1 LDLKIVVLFN
11 AWRLMAWKIMSIF
24 YQIDSGAAQPILGFF
39 DVHREKTI
47 EQTRFPLWSRK
58 IINLKF

>member
-39 DVHREKTI
+39 DVHREKNKHGFHFGQ
-47 EQTRFPLWSRK
+47 EK
-58 IINLKF
+58 